1 MSNIKPSVNVLTT
14 TDLHLDLLADP
25 TKIKPQKKTINL
37 TNISESDDDAD
48 SHVVE
53 TLNKKPNDSRKSS
66 SSSNSSN
73 TSSITSTSIK
83 SITSSISK
91 NKPILLNQI
100 PSKPS
105 SVPTPVAAP
114 STNMFA
120 SFFGGNVQSS
130 QPVSQP
136 VSQPASNQ
144 GFQQGFQQ
152 GSQQGSQNGSNYSFP
167 TNVVKDNY
175 DSLTDDQKRLKR
187 LQKFAE
193 LKYIKDTYKII
204 LTKEFSYNSDYHEM
218 CAEIEFH
225 RSNIS
230 KKNSV
235 DFFKSMVFGSVGM
248 VDKLN
253 KMFDPFGLK
262 DTLDGFPEHLQMTTK
277 DSEIYEELADKYK
290 SKFKE
295 YSVEMRFM
303 LLMIGS
309 AAGFIA
315 TKKAAEAI
323 PFFNNLDEATKKEM
337 MKNLSVNIQ
346 NNIVPQSAEQKSKE
360 EQNKILNFMMQQKKQ
375 DDEKNARMQ
384 NVLKQ
389 NNSQQ
394 KIIEQL
400 AQNKNAEI
408 NKNNFLISS
417 EIDSEISTVE
427 TNTNSA

>member
-53 TLNKKPNDSRKSS
+53 TLNKNSNVSRK
-66 SSSNSSN
+66 SSNSSN
-73 TSSITSTSIK
+73 GSNTSSVTSTSIK

-105 SVPTPVAAP
+105 AP
-114 STNMFA
+114 APAPATNMFA
-120 SFFGGNVQSS
+120 SFFGGGASSPPPVAS
-130 QPVSQP
+130 QPP
-136 VSQPASNQ
+136 NTTNA
-144 GFQQGFQQ
+144 
-152 GSQQGSQNGSNYSFP
+152 SNYSFP

-175 DSLTDDQKRLKR
+175 DSLSEDQKRLKR

-193 LKYIKDTYKII
+193 LKYIKDTYKIV

-262 DTLDGFPEHLQMTTK
+262 DSLDGFPEHLQVTTK

-346 NNIVPQSAEQKSKE
+346 NNIVPKSAEQKSKE

-384 NVLKQ
+384 NVLHQ

-400 AQNKNAEI
+400 AQNKNTSL
-408 NKNNFLISS
+408 NTNNFLISS
-417 EIDSEISTVE
+417 EVDSEESSVQ